1 MGKRRPSAA
10 FLAASA
16 RWRSHLAEYRK
27 AHPNMSLKQQMRGA
41 KKTYKKSKSQPVSV
55 QVKSKPNRTKRKV
68 KRTKRITGKKKRT
81 TFSLF

>member
-1 MGKRRPSAA
+1 MANKA
-10 FLAASA
+10 FLIASA
-16 RWRSHLAEYRK
+16 KWRAHLAEYRK
-27 AHPNMSLKQQMRGA
+27 AHPGQSLKQQMKGA